1 MRNANEARPQTRP
14 QVTIKDK
21 HESVQPEGV
30 KGASADF
37 VCFHCPLV
45 APAGAKPS
53 ATCKIKTHKTKPAA
67 ITTVQIHLE
76 KSRKFCY
83 HHDNS
88 KRKGSTV
95 YERKHLLEVED
106 DDAFCEARYQSYLN
120 DPDKGD
126 TMPLEEVAR
135 SLGMTL
141 NYPLVAGAQMRA
153 LYEQGKIKNESE
165 FQEELAHV
173 LRCCEE
179 CQ

>member
-1 MRNANEARPQTRP
+1 MGARRFP
-14 QVTIKDK
+14 
-21 HESVQPEGV
+21 
-30 KGASADF
+30 KGDRKLRLFS
-37 VCFHCPLV
+37 CPLV
-45 APAGAKPS
+45 ASADAKPS
-53 ATCKIKTHKTKPAA
+53 ATCKIKTHKTNPAA

-88 KRKGSTV
+88 QRKGSTV
-95 YERKHLLEVED
+95 YERKHLPEVED

-126 TMPLEEVAR
+126 TMPLEEVVR

-141 NYPLVAGAQMRA
+141 NYPLAAGAQMRA

>member
-1 MRNANEARPQTRP
+1 MGVQYEGFQRATANFVCFHALWSRPQTRNP
-14 QVTIKDK
+14 LRHAKSRRIK
-21 HESVQPEGV
+21 PN
-30 KGASADF
+30 
-37 VCFHCPLV
+37 
-45 APAGAKPS
+45 
-53 ATCKIKTHKTKPAA
+53 PAA
-67 ITTVQIHLE
+67 ITTVQIHL
-76 KSRKFCY
+76 CY

-95 YERKHLLEVED
+95 YERKHLPEVED

-141 NYPLVAGAQMRA
+141 NYPLAAGAQMRA